1 MSSSRVR
8 VGIIGCGEVT
18 QVVHLPNLVFLSEK
32 FHVTYLC
39 DVSPGALQLCS
50 SRLPHPHKT
59 TSDPNE
65 LCTASDV
72 DVVFVVNSDEY
83 HAEHSRLALF
93 AGKHVFV
100 EKPVAL
106 SCSAVN
112 SIIDAEAETGN
123 KVMVGY
129 MRRYASAFED
139 ALKEIGG
146 AGEILYAK
154 VRDIIAPNPVFISQS
169 GTFPQRF
176 TDVSEADKEALSQ
189 RAATHVH
196 QGLAVEAEVAVSELG
211 TDIWRILGSLGSH
224 DLSLMREA
232 LGMPESVLGCN
243 LQFPIW
249 TVLFKYPTFAV
260 TYESGFDEV
269 PRFDAHIEIFG
280 KKKTV
285 KVIYDTPYVKGLPVT
300 MVVRESVEGDEKAFQ
315 ERTIRRTYEDPYTL
329 EMLEL
334 WEMIVH
340 NKPVKTTLADARK
353 DLLLNKMIV
362 QAAQKLGQL

>member
-1 MSSSRVR
+1 MSSGRVR

-72 DVVFVVNSDEY
+72 DVVFVLNSDEY

-93 AGKHVFV
+93 SGKHVFV

-139 ALKEIGG
+139 AMKEIGG

-154 VRDIIAPNPVFISQS
+154 VRGKDSSSRGF
-169 GTFPQRF
+169 
-176 TDVSEADKEALSQ
+176 
-189 RAATHVH
+189 
-196 QGLAVEAEVAVSELG
+196 
-211 TDIWRILGSLGSH
+211 
-224 DLSLMREA
+224 
-232 LGMPESVLGCN
+232 VLC
-243 LQFPIW
+243 
-249 TVLFKYPTFAV
+249 
-260 TYESGFDEV
+260 
-269 PRFDAHIEIFG
+269 
-280 KKKTV
+280 
-285 KVIYDTPYVKGLPVT
+285 
-300 MVVRESVEGDEKAFQ
+300 
-315 ERTIRRTYEDPYTL
+315 
-329 EMLEL
+329 
-334 WEMIVH
+334 
-340 NKPVKTTLADARK
+340 
-353 DLLLNKMIV
+353 
-362 QAAQKLGQL
+362 